1 MNNFI
6 KQVIEEK
13 FASKAQQR
21 YFYAQ
26 ASKGGKKG
34 KKWAKLADEFSS
46 ETNFKK
52 IPDKVEKKEEVNI
65 DVEKDVDEIV
75 DNKGNISRSNISVG
89 AKKVTTTSKERTD
102 KVVNTAH
109 GTMGIPGGGYGPQ
122 TQLRQWGTLWEDTKN
137 IKEIEMDSA
146 LGYEDTLGADA
157 SYDEALNHFTKKL
170 GIPED
175 EAKERLE
182 AMGYIP
188 DQKDLVRLV
197 ENPKT
202 FIKDYIE
209 SVLVNKSKNSEIID
223 NETDDAEI
231 NPLVLKQLQ
240 SLKKTLS
247 KNNIPLEKIINH
259 LKSE

>member
-46 ETNFKK
+46 DTDFKN
-52 IPDKVEKKEEVNI
+52 IPDKVEK
-65 DVEKDVDEIV
+65 DVEEIV
-75 DNKGNISRSNISVG
+75 DKKGNIGRSDISNS
-89 AKKVTTTSKERTD
+89 AKKTTVTSKKTTD
-102 KVVNTAH
+102 KVVKASA
-109 GTMGIPGGGYGPQ
+109 GSMGDQGMYGGFSS
-122 TQLRQWGTLWEDTKN
+122 LRYLGEKQDV
-137 IKEIEMDSA
+137 KEIEMDSS

-157 SYDEALNHFTKKL
+157 SYDEALKHFTKKL

-188 DQKDLVRLV
+188 DQKELVRLV

-209 SVLVNKSKNSEIID
+209 SVLVNKGRDSDIID
-223 NETDDAEI
+223 NKTPDAEI

>member
-46 ETNFKK
+46 DTDFKN
-52 IPDKVEKKEEVNI
+52 IPDKVEK
-65 DVEKDVDEIV
+65 DVEEIV
-75 DNKGNISRSNISVG
+75 DKKGNISRSDISNS
-89 AKKVTTTSKERTD
+89 AKKTTVTSKKMTD
-102 KVVNTAH
+102 KVVKTSA
-109 GTMGIPGGGYGPQ
+109 GSMGDQGMYGGFSS
-122 TQLRQWGTLWEDTKN
+122 LRYLGEKQDV
-137 IKEIEMDSA
+137 KEIEMDSS
-146 LGYEDTLGADA
+146 LGYEDTLGADV
-157 SYDEALNHFTKKL
+157 SYDEALRHFTKKL
-170 GIPED
+170 GLPED
-175 EAKERLE
+175 EAKQRLE

-188 DQKDLVRLV
+188 DQKELVRLV

-202 FIKDYIE
+202 YIKDYIE
-209 SVLVNKSKNSEIID
+209 SVLVNKGKDSDLID
-223 NETDDAEI
+223 NKTPDVEI

-247 KNNIPLEKIINH
+247 NNNIPIEKIINH
-259 LKSE
+259 LK

>member
-13 FASKAQQR
+13 FASKSQQR

-34 KKWAKLADEFSS
+34 NKWAKLADEFSS
-46 ETNFKK
+46 DTDFKN
-52 IPDKVEKKEEVNI
+52 IPDKIKKE
-65 DVEKDVDEIV
+65 VDEIV
-75 DNKGNISRSNISVG
+75 DDVGNISRSNISNT
-89 AKKVTTTSKERTD
+89 AKKTTITSKKVTD
-102 KVVNTAH
+102 KVVKTGA
-109 GTMGIPGGGYGPQ
+109 GSMGDQGMYGGFSS
-122 TQLRQWGTLWEDTKN
+122 LRYLREKHN
-137 IKEIEMDSA
+137 VKEIEMDSS
-146 LGYEDTLGADA
+146 LGYEDTLGSDA
-157 SYDEALNHFTKKL
+157 SYDEALKHFTKKL

-188 DQKDLVRLV
+188 DQKELVRLV

-209 SVLVNKSKNSEIID
+209 SVLVNKGRDSDIID
-223 NETDDAEI
+223 NKTSDVEI

>member
-46 ETNFKK
+46 KTNFKD
-52 IPDKVEKKEEVNI
+52 IPDKVENKEEA
-65 DVEKDVDEIV
+65 DVEEIV
-75 DNKGNISRSNISVG
+75 DDKGNISRSNISVN
-89 AKKVTTTSKERTD
+89 AKNVSTTSKERTD
-102 KVVNTAH
+102 KAVNAAY
-109 GTMGIPGGGYGPQ
+109 GSMGIPAGGYGAQ
-122 TQLRQWGTLWEDTKN
+122 TSLRQWGTLWEDTES
-137 IKEIEMDSA
+137 IEEIEMDSA
-146 LGYEDTLGADA
+146 LGYDDTLGADA
-157 SYDEALNHFTKKL
+157 TYDEALKHFTKNL

-209 SVLVNKSKNSEIID
+209 SVLVNKGKDSDIID
-223 NETDDAEI
+223 NKSSDSEI
-231 NPLVLKQLQ
+231 NPLVLKQLE